1 MTDHRPRSRPDG
13 LIAAM
18 PGWLLW
24 RTPAVFRAFFVVV
37 VGGAFTLTAVFAT
50 TATLHVSEFLLWA
63 VLFGAGWL
71 CIELTTHGSQPAGVT
86 RDLLSAWK
94 IPVALLLPPVFAV
107 LTAIPFGVLK
117 QVRVRPGVLHR
128 RVYSAAA
135 IGIADGSGSWLFHR
149 LLPSGVTPAGWILG
163 QPTRAVATALLC
175 GAACTVVDSLFIA
188 TAARLAS
195 VEASWRALLFNRES
209 LTLDLS
215 ETGTGVLLAVAC
227 AVTPLAIPIALPPV
241 LLLHRS
247 LNQAQLRAAAR
258 TDPKT
263 GLLNATAWQEEAE
276 RELVRARREHRSL
289 AVLIADLDHFKQI
302 NDRFGHLVGDR
313 VLGMVANALQAG
325 LRPYDFLGR
334 FGGEEFTVVLP
345 NADGVEAAQIAERLR
360 RDVAMTILELDAGRT
375 VRMTVSIGMAV
386 LDRHGTDLT
395 DLLAAADV
403 ALYGAKA
410 AGRNRVGAAA

>member
-1 MTDHRPRSRPDG
+1 LTDHRPVCRPGG

-18 PGWLLW
+18 PRWPLW
-24 RTPAVFRAFFVVV
+24 RTPAVFRAFFVAV
-37 VGGAFTLTAVFAT
+37 VGGAITLAVVLATTTAV
-50 TATLHVSEFLLWA
+50 HVSEFVLWA
-63 VLFGAGWL
+63 VLFGAGGV
-71 CIELTTHGSQPAGVT
+71 CVELTRHGSQPAGVT
-86 RDLLSAWK
+86 KDLLSAWK

-107 LTAIPFGVLK
+107 LTPIPFTVLK
-117 QVRVRPGVLHR
+117 QVRVRPGTLHR

-149 LLPSGVTPAGWILG
+149 LVPNGVSPAGWILG
-163 QPTRAVATALLC
+163 QPTRAVAAAVLC
-175 GAACTVVDSLFIA
+175 GTVCTVLDSLLMA

-195 VEASWRALLFNRES
+195 VETPWRALLFNRES
-209 LTLDLS
+209 LTLDLG

-227 AVTPLAIPIALPPV
+227 AVTPMAIPIALPPV

-263 GLLNATAWQEEAE
+263 GLLNAVAWQEEAE
-276 RELVRARREHRSL
+276 REIVRARREHRSL
-289 AVLIADLDHFKQI
+289 AILIADLDHFKQV
-302 NDRFGHLVGDR
+302 NDHYGHLIGDR
-313 VLGMVANALQAG
+313 VLGVVANALQAG

-360 RDVAMTILELDAGRT
+360 REVAMTLLELDGGRT
-375 VRMTVSIGMAV
+375 VRMTVSIGIAV

>member
-1 MTDHRPRSRPDG
+1 VLSGWP
-13 LIAAM
+13 LWEM
-18 PGWLLW
+18 PAGFL
-24 RTPAVFRAFFVVV
+24 TFFTAV
-37 VGGAFTLTAVFAT
+37 VGAALSLAAVLAAT
-50 TATLHVSEFLLWA
+50 TSVRLSDLGLWLGLLGGGA
-63 VLFGAGWL
+63 V
-71 CIELTTHGSQPAGVT
+71 CIELTRHGSQPAGVS

-94 IPVALLLPPVFAV
+94 IPIALLLPPLFAV
-107 LTAIPFGVLK
+107 ITALPFTALK
-117 QVRVRPGVLHR
+117 QVRVRPGAPHR
-128 RVYSAAA
+128 RVLSAAA
-135 IGIADGSGSWLFHR
+135 IGISDGIGSLLFHLLVPQFLSPASWL
-149 LLPSGVTPAGWILG
+149 LV
-163 QPTRAVATALLC
+163 QPTRAVAAAALC
-175 GAACTVVDSLFIA
+175 GAICTTLNCLLIA

-195 VEASWRALLFNRES
+195 VETRWRKLLINRENF
-209 LTLDLS
+209 TLDLS
-215 ETGTGVLLAVAC
+215 EAGAGVLLGIAC

-263 GLLNATAWQEEAE
+263 GLLNAAAWQEEAE
-276 RELVRARREHRSL
+276 REIVRARREHRSL

-313 VLGMVANALQAG
+313 VLSMVANALQAG

-345 NADGVEAAQIAERLR
+345 NAEGVEAAQIAERLR

>member
-1 MTDHRPRSRPDG
+1 LARHSPNSCRTGP
-13 LIAAM
+13 AAALAAW
-18 PGWLLW
+18 PVW
-24 RTPAVFRAFFVVV
+24 RTPVGFRAFFAAIVGVAVMLVVSLASSTPV
-37 VGGAFTLTAVFAT
+37 RPADLG
-50 TATLHVSEFLLWA
+50 LWA
-63 VLFGAGWL
+63 ALFGAGAL
-71 CIELTTHGSQPAGVT
+71 CVELTRHGSQAAGVT
-86 RDLLSAWK
+86 KDLLSAWK
-94 IPVALLLPPVFAV
+94 IPVALLLPPVFAL
-107 LTAIPFGVLK
+107 LTAVPYTVLK
-117 QVRVRPGVLHR
+117 QIRVRRGTLHR
-128 RVYSAAA
+128 RVFSAAA

-149 LLPSGVTPAGWILG
+149 LVPRGVSPAGWIVA
-163 QPTRAVATALLC
+163 QPTRAVAAAAVSGALCTVISALL
-175 GAACTVVDSLFIA
+175 VA

-227 AVTPLAIPIALPPV
+227 AVTPMAIPIALPPV

-263 GLLNATAWQEEAE
+263 GLLNAAAWQEEAE
-276 RELVRARREHRSL
+276 REIVRARREHRSL
-289 AVLIADLDHFKQI
+289 AILIADLDHFKQV
-302 NDRFGHLVGDR
+302 NDHYGHLVGDR
-313 VLGMVANALQAG
+313 VLGVVANALQAG

-345 NADGVEAAQIAERLR
+345 NADGVEAARIAERLR
-360 RDVAMTILELDAGRT
+360 RDVAMTLLELDGGRT
-375 VRMTVSIGMAV
+375 VRMTVSIGIAV